1 MKQTVL
7 DLSNC
12 KYALEM
18 HERFKTAL
26 NFPEHY
32 GRNWDAFW
40 DCIMCDS
47 SVEYIEIYGENS
59 IANELRPM
67 LETLH
72 EILEEAK
79 EECIKYGEQF
89 DYVIVD

>member
-1 MKQTVL
+1 
-7 DLSNC
+7 
-12 KYALEM
+12 
-18 HERFKTAL
+18 
-26 NFPEHY
+26 
-32 GRNWDAFW
+32 
-40 DCIMCDS
+40 MCDS

-79 EECIKYGEQF
+79 EECMKYGEQF